1 MKHKFIK
8 TEGCTAYGF
17 TVDGESVAD
26 IPREKEYAIFDYLIE
41 RIRERFDNREI
52 QLLDVV
58 EMFEYNDYKYE
69 KNPCDQCGDSVSW
82 TTWEI

>member
-1 MKHKFIK
+1 MKHKFVK
-8 TEGCTAYGF
+8 TEGCTAYDF

-26 IPREKEYAIFDYLIE
+26 ISREKEYAIFDYLIE
-41 RIRERFDNREI
+41 RLRERFDNRNI

-69 KNPCDQCGDSVSW
+69 KEACDQCGDSVSW

>member
-58 EMFEYNDYKYE
+58 EMFDCDDYKYE
-69 KNPCDQCGDSVSW
+69 KKPCDQCGDTVSW

>member
-58 EMFEYNDYKYE
+58 EMFDYEDYKYE
-69 KNPCDQCGDSVSW
+69 KKPCDQCGDSVSW

>member
-1 MKHKFIK
+1 MKHKFVK
-8 TEGCTAYGF
+8 TEGCVAYDF

-41 RIRERFDNREI
+41 RIREQFDNREI

-58 EMFEYNDYKYE
+58 EMFDYDDYKYE
-69 KNPCDQCGDSVSW
+69 KERCDQCGDSVSW